1 MHCRNILKNRWRRRY
16 KRELKLNIPSTGYLS
31 EELSEEEVFFD
42 RTTMGRNK
50 KSFMATSPK
59 STPNAPPRQPNSALV
74 SSQSTDH
81 ETQEQIMIWTLSET
95 PKSTPLMAVPTLTEN
110 MPSTEVWTVN
120 EIPESQSLDSSS
132 KESSSLVLLAAAS
145 DELTRTVSMATD
157 STSSFTESCKTPVA
171 PRHEVVITMGDNDD
185 EEIIYTSEELQC
197 EELNTVKDAD
207 KGTNREVVIRVEPDD
222 GKDRS
227 LLLSQSEYAGELI
240 NMSEKLET
248 NNLNTDDAVIDIRSR
263 EDENEELLA
272 VNDNSKDGK
281 STIVLL
287 WWT

>member
-42 RTTMGRNK
+42 RTAMGRNK
-50 KSFMATSPK
+50 KSFMATNPK
-59 STPNAPPRQPNSALV
+59 STPNAPPRQPKSAPV

-81 ETQEQIMIWTLSET
+81 ETQEQIIWTLSET

-132 KESSSLVLLAAAS
+132 KESSSLVLLPAAS
-145 DELTRTVSMATD
+145 DELVCTVSIATD
-157 STSSFTESCKTPVA
+157 STSSFTESCKAPVA
-171 PRHEVVITMGDNDD
+171 PRHEVVISIDDDDD
-185 EEIIYTSEELQC
+185 EETIYTSEKSQC
-197 EELNTVKDAD
+197 EKWNTVKDAD
-207 KGTNREVVIRVEPDD
+207 KGTNREVAIRMEPDD

-227 LLLSQSEYAGELI
+227 LLLSESESPGVLI
-240 NMSEKLET
+240 NTSVKLET